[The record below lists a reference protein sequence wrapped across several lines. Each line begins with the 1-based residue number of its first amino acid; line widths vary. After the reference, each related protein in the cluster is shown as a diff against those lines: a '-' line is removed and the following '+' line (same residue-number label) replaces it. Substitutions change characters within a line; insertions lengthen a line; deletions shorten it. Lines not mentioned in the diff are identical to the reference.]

1 MDVWRRA
8 RQAGVVKRGA
18 LLLLV
23 LALALVGK
31 ASIQNPGSNWSIHQR
46 LGDDPRWAA
55 PDWDDRS
62 WDKGNNLPAR
72 TGIYWV
78 RFRFTL
84 RGIENKLL
92 ELFPDCNG
100 TCMIFGDRVNAVYMA
115 APYSYEF
122 YWDGHLI
129 GRSGTVGMTR
139 ETEGVGIL
147 DNVFSIPSELLG
159 PGEHVIAMRVSTF
172 HFNFPAERL
181 DIGFVLGDSSRHFM
195 NEMRHL
201 AFPMLGV
208 GGAGLVALLSL
219 LLYLL
224 VGRWRPLL
232 LCSLSSLAM
241 GVFYFLIAC
250 RWLRD
255 DPYDWFYPRLVII
268 AGVMAIMALI
278 FCWLLLEQFALPRR
292 AWWLAALTCLMGVAW
307 TASPFY
313 EFKALWICRAM
324 LLILVGIAASAAW
337 LRRPGAWLVL
347 AGALAALLLV
357 RADRR
362 DFLNHWFF
370 VTFSLLAL
378 YVFALVGLQLR
389 ADRRRAQAAQL
400 ETARLETELLKKNM
414 QPHFL
419 LNTLTAVSE
428 VIDRDPQGAV
438 KFIEDLAAEFRSLTQ
453 MSGEKLV
460 PLKREL
466 DLCEAHLKVISRRT
480 GRSYEL
486 QADGVEAEAL
496 VPPAIFLT
504 LIENGLVH
512 QQSTGGATFRLTTRA
527 AESGV
532 SYAFVSPGKTRVHE
546 DRMIGGTGLRYVR
559 ARLEESFPG
568 RWTFSHGAVSHGW
581 ETVVGWRPT
590 LGEGAAG

>member
-1 MDVWRRA
+1 MDVSRRIA
-8 RQAGVVKRGA
+8 QAGVVKRHA
-18 LLLLV
+18 TLLLV
-23 LALALVGK
+23 LAGLLVGE
-31 ASIQNPGSNWSIHQR
+31 AAAQNSNWSIHQR
-46 LGDDPRWAA
+46 LGDDQRWAA
-55 PDWDDRS
+55 PNWDDRD
-62 WDKGNNLPAR
+62 WAEGNNVPAR

-84 RGIENKLL
+84 RGIENKLMD
-92 ELFPDCNG
+92 LFPACTGAGLVLGN
-100 TCMIFGDRVNAVYMA
+100 RVDSVYMA

-129 GRSGTVGMTR
+129 GHSGVVGATR
-139 ETEGVGIL
+139 ETEVVDRL
-147 DNVFSIPSELLG
+147 DHVFVIPPELLG
-159 PGEHVIAMRVSTF
+159 AGEHVVAMRLSTF
-172 HFNFPAERL
+172 HYNFPAEHI
-181 DIGFVLGDSSRHFM
+181 DVGFVLGDSAEHFLG
-195 NEMRHL
+195 EMQHL
-201 AFPMLGV
+201 ALPLIGA
-208 GGAGLVALLSL
+208 GGAGLVAILSL

-232 LCSLSSLAM
+232 LCSLSSLALM
-241 GVFYFLIAC
+241 VFYVLIAC
-250 RWLRD
+250 RWLRQ
-255 DPYDWFYPRLVII
+255 DPYDWFYPRLLTITYVTAFI
-268 AGVMAIMALI
+268 GWT
-278 FCWLLLEQFALPRR
+278 FPWLLLEQFALRRR
-292 AWWLAALTCLMGVAW
+292 AWWLAALTCLMVAAW

-313 EFKALWICRAM
+313 EFKALWLCRAM
-324 LLILVGIAASAAW
+324 LLVSVGIAAWAAW
-337 LRRPGAWLVL
+337 RRRPGAWFVL
-347 AGALAALLLV
+347 AGAAAALMLV

-370 VTFSLLAL
+370 VTFSLLVL
-378 YVFALVGLQLR
+378 YVFTLVGLQLR
-389 ADRRRAQAAQL
+389 ADRRRAQAALL

-480 GRSYEL
+480 GRNYEL
-486 QADGVEAEAL
+486 LAEGVERETL

-512 QQSTGGATFRLTTRA
+512 QQTANGATFQLLGRA
-527 AESGV
+527 AAGGV
-532 SYAFVSPGKTRVHE
+532 SYAFVSPGDTRKR
-546 DRMIGGTGLRYVR
+546 DGRLLGGTGLRYVR

-568 RWTFSHGAVSHGW
+568 SWTFSHGAVERGW
-581 ETVVGWRPT
+581 ETIIGWRTTPAA
-590 LGEGAAG
+590 GGAA

>member
-1 MDVWRRA
+1 MM
-8 RQAGVVKRGA
+8 KRGA
-18 LLLLV
+18 LLLL
-23 LALALVGK
+23 LTALVLVAK
-31 ASIQNPGSNWSIHQR
+31 ASVPPPDWAIHQR

-55 PDWDDRS
+55 PDWDDRE
-62 WDKGNNLPAR
+62 WDTGNNLPSR

-84 RGIENKLL
+84 HGIENKLQ
-92 ELFPDCNG
+92 ELFPDCRG
-100 TCMIFGDRVNAVYMA
+100 SCLIFGNRVNAVYMA

-122 YWDGHLI
+122 YWDGRLL
-129 GRSGTVGMTR
+129 GRSGVVGATR
-139 ETEGVGIL
+139 ETEGVGSL
-147 DNVFSIPSELLG
+147 DKVFMIPPELLG
-159 PGEHVIAMRVSTF
+159 PGEHVVAMRVSTF
-172 HFNFPAERL
+172 HYNFPAERL
-181 DIGFVLGDSSRHFM
+181 DIGFVLGDSALHFT

-201 AFPMLGV
+201 AFPMLGA
-208 GGAGLVALLSL
+208 GGAGLVTVLSL
-219 LLYLL
+219 LLYLIM
-224 VGRWRPLL
+224 GRGRPLL
-232 LCSLSSLAM
+232 LCSLSSLALT
-241 GVFYFLIAC
+241 VFYVLIAC

-255 DPYDWFYPRLVII
+255 DPYDWFYPRLLTIT
-268 AGVMAIMALI
+268 GVMAVMAWI
-278 FCWLLLEQFALPRR
+278 FSWLLLEQFALARR
-292 AWWLAALTCLMGVAW
+292 AWWLAALTCLMGAAW
-307 TASPFY
+307 TVSPFY

-324 LLILVGIAASAAW
+324 LLISAAIAAWAGW
-337 LRRPGAWLVL
+337 LRRPGAWFVL
-347 AGALAALLLV
+347 LGAVAALLLV
-357 RADRR
+357 QADRR

-370 VTFSLLAL
+370 VSFSLLAL

-389 ADRRRAQAAQL
+389 ADRRRAQAALL

-480 GRSYEL
+480 GRSYALE
-486 QADGVEAEAL
+486 ADGVEVEAL

-504 LIENGLVH
+504 LIENGLLH
-512 QQSTGGATFRLTTRA
+512 QQSSGGATFRLTSRA

-546 DRMIGGTGLRYVR
+546 DRLVGGTGLRYVR

-568 RWTFSHGAVSHGW
+568 RWTFSHGAVSQGW
-581 ETVVGWRPT
+581 ETIVGWRPA